1 VPTTSPTLTA
11 PSSLT
16 HGADGQVV
24 VAFPNLAPSGT
35 FHGSLVDPTGA
46 AMGSVDVVLAGEPFP
61 EVVVAAAP
69 VAGKWTLVYS
79 GGSAG
84 DTLSATATPG
94 VFTLHNG

>member
-1 VPTTSPTLTA
+1 MPTTNPTLTA
-11 PSSLT
+11 PASVA

-24 VAFPNLAPSGT
+24 VAFPDLAPAGT
-35 FHGSLVDPTGA
+35 FHGSLVAPDGTSAGA
-46 AMGSVDVVLAGEPFP
+46 VTVTLDGEPFP
-61 EVVVAAAP
+61 EVVLGSSP
-69 VAGKWTLVYS
+69 VAGKWTLVFS

>member
-1 VPTTSPTLTA
+1 MPTTNPTLTA
-11 PSSLT
+11 PASVA

-24 VAFPNLAPSGT
+24 VAFPNLAPAGT
-35 FHGSLVDPTGA
+35 FHGELVDPAGSSV
-46 AMGSVDVVLAGEPFP
+46 GSVNVTLGGEAFP
-61 EVVVAAAP
+61 EVVVASTP
-69 VAGKWTLVYS
+69 VSGKWTLVYS